1 MDSPV
6 LNVPDHP
13 DQPLPNELTTVK
25 KISPV
30 KIFFGMIS
38 SPAQTISRH
47 LQGLHWGIALGVSGL
62 AFGILF
68 LQTGLD
74 LQRAGKIENI
84 DILYISLKGMAMGTA
99 GVMVL
104 AALIWV
110 GAKLLGYTNSIT
122 DALRVLGLAFCP
134 TLMYSMF
141 GLLMNLGWLWNT
153 AVAFGVTGLLWAL
166 SPVSAAVKQFTNEKT
181 VPAIVLTT
189 FCGALLLAGWAYLGG
204 AL

>member
-13 DQPLPNELTTVK
+13 VQSQPDELTTVK

-74 LQRAGKIENI
+74 LQRAGKI
-84 DILYISLKGMAMGTA
+84 
-99 GVMVL
+99 
-104 AALIWV
+104 
-110 GAKLLGYTNSIT
+110 
-122 DALRVLGLAFCP
+122 
-134 TLMYSMF
+134 
-141 GLLMNLGWLWNT
+141 
-153 AVAFGVTGLLWAL
+153 
-166 SPVSAAVKQFTNEKT
+166 
-181 VPAIVLTT
+181 
-189 FCGALLLAGWAYLGG
+189 
-204 AL
+204 